1 MPKLIRLYIVSVA
14 TGFALAAAFVA
25 LLLWFDVARLGSLV
39 ANSDIGA
46 IAVALLVVFH
56 GIVFAGVQFGLGVMR
71 AGREDD
77 TPRGGLGAFTFGD
90 SAPVPVPVR
99 VTAKGARRRI

>member
-14 TGFALAAAFVA
+14 TGFALAAVFVA
-25 LLLWFDVARLGSLV
+25 LILWLDVARLGSLV

-46 IAVALLVVFH
+46 IAVVLLVVFH
-56 GIVFAGVQFGLGVMR
+56 GIIFAGVQFAIGVMR

-77 TPRGGLGAFTFGD
+77 TPRGGLGAFTGID
-90 SAPVPVPVR
+90 TSPIPVPVR
-99 VTAKGARRRI
+99 TAAPRRV